1 MAVQGNYLNLGN
13 VGESNETLSM
23 SPSDRARHLYAV
35 GATRTG
41 KSKFLESLIL
51 QDILA
56 WYQTQCGVLLLD
68 WHGTLCENLIQFA
81 ASENIRDVPI
91 VPFELRRQDW
101 CISYNLLRKRGLA
114 DPAVVVNSFV
124 RAMLHA
130 WGQTNTGDTPRLGK
144 WLRTILFTLYD
155 GNYTL
160 AESKQLIADPII
172 RRRMTAKVE
181 DLVAQMVWKTAPTKE
196 DAFQEMVESAV
207 NRLTKFLSTQVMRAC
222 LCQSHVSLDLSNAL
236 DQGSVILVSLSRQ
249 DATFDEEDAATF
261 GSLILSDLWT
271 SAQMRGKGEEED
283 VKPYYVFIDEFQ
295 EFLTPT
301 MAKTLDQ
308 ASGFGLHFTL
318 AHQFPSQL
326 FRKHGDRAVFD
337 SVMVNARSKVVFQ
350 LEHPDD
356 LQTLAL
362 MQFRHH
368 VNLDEIKYQGSTKK
382 VVDYELRYLPGWSES
397 ETDAEG
403 TSSSR
408 SRSESDMAGGSHSR
422 GIAQTEGAGTNRS
435 LGLTTGESFRE
446 SESSGG
452 MDLALDATFGL
463 VFGGA
468 EPQKTLSTSTTE
480 QLGDSTSSADT
491 ETFTDTEA
499 WARTET
505 VGESEGVSNSRAI
518 MKGKSLNPMLWPVM
532 GQEPLPPIYR
542 SIEEQIFRATQLLA
556 GLPDRHCVV
565 RLVGEKRAVH
575 MVTTTMRAPPTTPEW
590 TAAWL
595 DATLK
600 NLGFAVPMSDALR
613 RIKERH
619 EQLAASTVRI
629 AVADEPATAR
639 RKISRKGDIT

>member
-1 MAVQGNYLNLGN
+1 VTIQGNYLNLGH
-13 VGESNETLSM
+13 VGESNESVSM

-68 WHGTLCENLIQFA
+68 WHGTLCEKLIQFA

-101 CISYNLLRKRGLA
+101 CISYNLLRKRGVA

-124 RAMLHA
+124 RAMLHG
-130 WGQTNTGDTPRLGK
+130 WGQANTEDTPRLAK
-144 WLRTILFTLYD
+144 WLRTILFTLYA
-155 GNYTL
+155 GNFTL
-160 AESKQLIADPII
+160 AEAQHLIADPMI
-172 RRRMTAKVE
+172 RRHMTAKVE
-181 DLVAQMVWKTAPTKE
+181 DLVAQMVWKTAPSKE
-196 DAFQEMVESAV
+196 DAFQEMVESV
-207 NRLTKFLSTQVMRAC
+207 VSRLMKFLSTQVVRAC
-222 LCQSHVSLDLSNAL
+222 LCQSEVSLDLSEAL
-236 DQGSVILVSLSRQ
+236 DQGSIILVSLSRQ

-271 SAQMRGKGEEED
+271 SAQMRGKDEEED

-295 EFLTPT
+295 EFLTPV

-368 VNLDEIKYQGSTKK
+368 INLDEIKYQGSSTK
-382 VVDYELRYLPGWSES
+382 VLGYELRYVPGWNES
-397 ETDAEG
+397 ETEAEG
-403 TSSSR
+403 ASSSR
-408 SRSESDMAGGSHSR
+408 SRSVNDMTGGSLAHALSHADGTTSHGR
-422 GIAQTEGAGTNRS
+422 ELSAGLDS
-435 LGLTTGESFRE
+435 
-446 SESSGG
+446 
-452 MDLALDATFGL
+452 ALDSTLGL
-463 VFGGA
+463 VFGGGA
-468 EPQKTLSTSTTE
+468 SITASHS
-480 QLGDSTSSADT
+480 DT
-491 ETFTDTEA
+491 ESFIDTES
-499 WARTET
+499 WARTE
-505 VGESEGVSNSRAI
+505 SEGTGEAVSRSNART
-518 MKGKSLNPMLWPVM
+518 KGKTWNPMLFAVM

-542 SIEEQIFRATQLLA
+542 TVEEQIFRATQLLA

-565 RLVGEKRAVH
+565 KLVGQKRAVQ
-575 MVTTTMRAPPTTPEW
+575 MVTTKMTPYPTTLEW
-590 TAAWL
+590 TATWL
-595 DATLK
+595 DSTLK
-600 NLGFAVPMSDALR
+600 SLSFAIPMADALR
-613 RIKERH
+613 RITARH
-619 EQLAASTVRI
+619 EQLVAASVKV
-629 AVADEPATAR
+629 AVPDEAATAR
-639 RKISRKGDIT
+639 RKISPRK